1 MSIYVPGQPHALER
15 LQNHTRSLHS
25 RGKLNIYKTFND
37 MLTAFAFEAV
47 ILHTIHRLFMPV
59 SQNTGTKEEIE
70 ELYDSSCSGRHI
82 R

>member
-1 MSIYVPGQPHALER
+1 MSR
-15 LQNHTRSLHS
+15 DNHMLWSAYRIIHVLCIHVE
-25 RGKLNIYKTFND
+25 NPIYKTFND